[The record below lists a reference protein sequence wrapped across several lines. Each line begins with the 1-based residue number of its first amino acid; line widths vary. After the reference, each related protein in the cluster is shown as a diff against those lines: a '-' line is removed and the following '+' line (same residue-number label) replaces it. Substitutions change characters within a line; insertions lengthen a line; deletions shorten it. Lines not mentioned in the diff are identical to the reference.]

1 MPPSSSPAL
10 AATWWVFAA
19 AARGSEKLPPPTKAA
34 AQMALIGI
42 ALVGLLL
49 VVMILLGGH
58 WVRRQGTPRRGPV
71 VPPDRAPI
79 VVKKDTNVGGVSD
92 ADDGKPP
99 MPESPS
105 ETPPT

>member
-1 MPPSSSPAL
+1 MPPFWSPAI
-10 AATWWVFAA
+10 AETCWVFAA
-19 AARGSEKLPPPTKAA
+19 AARDIEKLPPTTKAA

-49 VVMILLGGH
+49 VVIILLGGH

-79 VVKKDTNVGGVSD
+79 RRD
-92 ADDGKPP
+92 
-99 MPESPS
+99 SPQRRD
-105 ETPPT
+105 EHDEKNANED

>member
-1 MPPSSSPAL
+1 MNPWSFLPAL
-10 AATWWVFAA
+10 VAA
-19 AARGSEKLPPPTKAA
+19 AGGSQKLPPPTKAA

-71 VPPDRAPI
+71 VPPDRAPMKP
-79 VVKKDTNVGGVSD
+79 VKKDTG
-92 ADDGKPP
+92 
-99 MPESPS
+99 E
-105 ETPPT
+105 